1 MGIKITIGGD
11 FCITPPYLNKNLIS
25 KTLTNLFNE
34 SDINIVNLECP
45 IIENGNN
52 LKILKTGP
60 HIYSKKEIFI
70 PLKKLKI
77 DAVTLANN
85 HILDYG
91 PVGVATTIE
100 QCSNNK
106 ILGIGAGL
114 DLYQAA
120 KPAIIEKKG
129 VRIALLNFCENEWSI
144 AKNECAG
151 ANPFNIIDNLKQ
163 IQVARNLAE
172 LVIVII
178 HGGHEYYNLPSPNMV
193 KTYRFFAENGADAII
208 GHHPHCIGGYEFLN
222 KVPIIYSLGNMLFTK
237 PNRQKKWYTGLIVQ
251 LDYEKNKQLKIELHP
266 IHQSEQT
273 FQVTLLKDNAKTEV
287 LNRVSEYSDII
298 KNENNLYCEWKQFVK
313 SKKRAINLFSPLNI
327 LPGRYFKAA
336 LNRLGF
342 NKILLPEQY
351 LVRILNHIR
360 CEAHRDILVESLQSK
375 FQKDENCNTSS
386 TT

>member
-1 MGIKITIGGD
+1 
-11 FCITPPYLNKNLIS
+11 
-25 KTLTNLFNE
+25 
-34 SDINIVNLECP
+34 
-45 IIENGNN
+45 
-52 LKILKTGP
+52 
-60 HIYSKKEIFI
+60 
-70 PLKKLKI
+70 
-77 DAVTLANN
+77 
-85 HILDYG
+85 
-91 PVGVATTIE
+91 
-100 QCSNNK
+100 
-106 ILGIGAGL
+106 
-114 DLYQAA
+114 
-120 KPAIIEKKG
+120 
-129 VRIALLNFCENEWSI
+129 
-144 AKNECAG
+144 
-151 ANPFNIIDNLKQ
+151 
-163 IQVARNLAE
+163 
-172 LVIVII
+172 
-178 HGGHEYYNLPSPNMV
+178 
-193 KTYRFFAENGADAII
+193 
-208 GHHPHCIGGYEFLN
+208 
-222 KVPIIYSLGNMLFTK
+222 
-237 PNRQKKWYTGLIVQ
+237 
-251 LDYEKNKQLKIELHP
+251 LKIELHP

>member
-1 MGIKITIGGD
+1 
-11 FCITPPYLNKNLIS
+11 
-25 KTLTNLFNE
+25 
-34 SDINIVNLECP
+34 
-45 IIENGNN
+45 
-52 LKILKTGP
+52 
-60 HIYSKKEIFI
+60 
-70 PLKKLKI
+70 
-77 DAVTLANN
+77 
-85 HILDYG
+85 
-91 PVGVATTIE
+91 
-100 QCSNNK
+100 
-106 ILGIGAGL
+106 
-114 DLYQAA
+114 
-120 KPAIIEKKG
+120 
-129 VRIALLNFCENEWSI
+129 
-144 AKNECAG
+144 
-151 ANPFNIIDNLKQ
+151 
-163 IQVARNLAE
+163 
-172 LVIVII
+172 
-178 HGGHEYYNLPSPNMV
+178 V